1 MTLTRLSAALAASL
15 LATTAL
21 AGDIHIADAYARAS
35 NPRAGAAFMLIH
47 NHGAE
52 DDRLVAVSSD
62 AAARVE
68 LHSHK
73 DMGDGVMKMMHL
85 EEGIALPAGG
95 LHALLRGGDH
105 VMFMGLTAPFVQGET
120 VEVTLTFERA
130 GEIAVEIPVDLER
143 QPRAPGDMSHGDM
156 DHGDHAEGEMD
167 HDIHSHDGKNH

>member
-47 NHGAE
+47 NHGAD
-52 DDRLVAVSSD
+52 DDRLIAVSSV

-73 DMGDGVMKMMHL
+73 EAGDGVMKMVHL
-85 EEGIALPAGG
+85 QEGIALPAGG
-95 LHALLRGGDH
+95 VHALQRGGDH

-120 VEVTLTFERA
+120 VAVTLTFERA
-130 GEIAVEIPVDLER
+130 GEIALEIPVDLER
-143 QPRAPGDMSHGDM
+143 QPGAEAATDHGDM
-156 DHGDHAEGEMD
+156 DHDNMD
-167 HDIHSHDGKNH
+167 HDAHAHDGKGN